1 MSESL
6 SIDTT
11 LSFAAIFDVLR
22 VFFFTLRVGGYRMRS
37 KIGLGADGDIELRNR
52 IRVQGNSI

>member
-11 LSFAAIFDVLR
+11 LSFAAIFDELR
-22 VFFFTLRVGGYRMRS
+22 FFFTLRVGGYRMRS
-37 KIGLGADGDIELRNR
+37 KIDLGAGGDIELRNR
-52 IRVQGNSI
+52 IRVHDNSI